1 MAVSAVVISQI
12 ASGKSAG
19 VSPTL
24 LKRAF
29 AILLFTIS
37 VITLLNAWVF

>member
-29 AILLFTIS
+29 AVLLFTIS